1 MKWLILGLVVFSL
14 IGWKAQ
20 DTVYQDTVYKNF
32 QWAKELHENAVQ
44 YQRDS
49 GDNPFPGWDK
59 DWVIVY
65 QAYLDEQDGKE
76 IDYEVPDIW
85 AKWER
90 GEYRR

>member
-1 MKWLILGLVVFSL
+1 MKWLILGMVVFSL

-32 QWAKELHENAVQ
+32 QWAKELHQYWEGQEWPTWNA
-44 YQRDS
+44 
-49 GDNPFPGWDK
+49 
-59 DWVIVY
+59 DWIIVY
-65 QAYLDEQDGKE
+65 QAYLDETDGKQV
-76 IDYEVPDIW
+76 DYEVPDIR